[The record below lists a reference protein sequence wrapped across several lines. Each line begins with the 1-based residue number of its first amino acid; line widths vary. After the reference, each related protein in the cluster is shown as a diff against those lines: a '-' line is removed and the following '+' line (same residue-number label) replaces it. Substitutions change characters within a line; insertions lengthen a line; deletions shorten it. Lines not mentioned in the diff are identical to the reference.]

1 MTQADAK
8 KQTILVHA
16 SAAER
21 GYVQWVGDEGVGE
34 HGNAILQEIRGIFSD
49 HYHSCRLKP
58 RCPAATVASTDQ
70 GAESNL

>member
-1 MTQADAK
+1 
-8 KQTILVHA
+8 
-16 SAAER
+16 
-21 GYVQWVGDEGVGE
+21 VQWVGDEGVGE
-34 HGNAILQEIRGIFSD
+34 HGNAIVQEIRGIFSD